1 MSVDSSVRMGRVI
14 GADRRRTAP
23 VPAALLV
30 AGAGLL
36 MASAAIH
43 LNLWASGYR
52 SIATIGPLFFAQG
65 AFGILIS
72 LLVAL
77 IRRIFIALVGALYA
91 LATVIALQLASHGG
105 LFGYRTTMSVP
116 WAKTSL
122 VIELAA
128 IALLCAGGGLAVM
141 TERAQVRRW
150 RSLKSPLR

>member
-1 MSVDSSVRMGRVI
+1 MGRVI

-30 AGAGLL
+30 AGAALL

-43 LNLWASGYR
+43 LQLWANGYR
-52 SIATIGPLFFAQG
+52 SITTIGPLFFAQG

-77 IRRIFIALVGALYA
+77 VRRVFVAFVGALYA
-91 LATVIALQLASHGG
+91 LATVIGLLFASHGG
-105 LFGYRTTMSVP
+105 LFGYQTTMSVP

-122 VIELAA
+122 IVELAA
-128 IALLCAGGGLAVM
+128 VALLCTGGGLAVM
-141 TERAQVRRW
+141 TERAHVQRW
-150 RSLKSPLR
+150 RSLKSARR